1 MRADEGN
8 RLCREAEVHY
18 YDLLGPDEAAVPESI
33 CRHVAACPA
42 CQEQMRRLREA
53 LFEAERSRDG
63 TCSGDDETIEALAQ
77 QFQLL
82 EEYVTCAEVKPFLP
96 KLALPALQ
104 IRIPTPVT
112 VHVDHCPRCAKDLV
126 ALRALDLTTDQLQ
139 RLSRFFASGS
149 REDVLGVESFPLVES
164 TDITCRDVSRADLFD
179 AVVPYGAPPDDRH
192 RAIISHVRTCRTCRK
207 MAQTLRQRI
216 WAILERA
223 DSGTSTI
230 YHAKGDIEHTPG
242 EVESPY
248 PYPIDVEVQHGA
260 STCGA
265 GPSAREERRH
275 ALASA
280 ERKDFLARATNEG
293 TAEGPLLVTRHR
305 SRAALVAVGLAAL
318 LLLRWANTPT
328 AFGTGIGDLLKPLAG
343 VRSVHVVSTYRNNER
358 PIQQFWIA
366 YHSNRL
372 VVNGEEH
379 FDLYDLNHNCVRK
392 TERGM
397 RAGPPVRLSKA
408 QWDGARSLVSNYLRD
423 VMTCVSPDTKLSPPM
438 VNPGRETAQ
447 NLAVYETNSLS
458 RTASPSLHNKRRVY
472 VDPATGLPQ
481 RTEIYR
487 EIRDKTGGTF
497 WDLLTT
503 TVFTYPTELEMD
515 REIAT
520 MFPAQ

>member
-1 MRADEGN
+1 MWKFSTAHR
-8 RLCREAEVHY
+8 
-18 YDLLGPDEAAVPESI
+18 P
-33 CRHVAACPA
+33 VA
-42 CQEQMRRLREA
+42 
-53 LFEAERSRDG
+53 
-63 TCSGDDETIEALAQ
+63 
-77 QFQLL
+77 
-82 EEYVTCAEVKPFLP
+82 
-96 KLALPALQ
+96 
-104 IRIPTPVT
+104 
-112 VHVDHCPRCAKDLV
+112 
-126 ALRALDLTTDQLQ
+126 
-139 RLSRFFASGS
+139 
-149 REDVLGVESFPLVES
+149 
-164 TDITCRDVSRADLFD
+164 
-179 AVVPYGAPPDDRH
+179 
-192 RAIISHVRTCRTCRK
+192 
-207 MAQTLRQRI
+207 
-216 WAILERA
+216 
-223 DSGTSTI
+223 
-230 YHAKGDIEHTPG
+230 
-242 EVESPY
+242 
-248 PYPIDVEVQHGA
+248 
-260 STCGA
+260 A